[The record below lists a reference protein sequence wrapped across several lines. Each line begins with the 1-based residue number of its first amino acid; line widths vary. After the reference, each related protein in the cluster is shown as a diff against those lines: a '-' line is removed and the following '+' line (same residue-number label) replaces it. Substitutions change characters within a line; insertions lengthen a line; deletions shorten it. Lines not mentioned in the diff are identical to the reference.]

1 MLHMM
6 RSMYDLLRQGVFYNR
21 QMMFKNRLTR
31 DMLLDQHR
39 AINAGVQSR
48 NPQAARAAV
57 EVHMDY
63 VKQAMFDQIKASR
76 NEAIARQ
83 RLQHEKNRQ

>member
-1 MLHMM
+1 
-6 RSMYDLLRQGVFYNR
+6 
-21 QMMFKNRLTR
+21 
-31 DMLLDQHR
+31 
-39 AINAGVQSR
+39 VQSR

-57 EVHMDY
+57 EAHLDY
-63 VKQAMFDQIKASR
+63 VKQAMVDQIKAAR